1 MNRIA
6 SNIIKSL
13 LVASVFSI
21 SGNDVEDTNDYMY
34 TVGNNDDEQAVTSKK
49 KSVIK
54 NIIKLNGN
62 GKFTLIA
69 GHRSHYSHLSHY
81 SGRRSRCTSF
91 RSPME
96 MVLGDRA
103 ILKGMY
109 GADIDMLAA
118 ILDSKGL
125 YDKQHVTKIKGMTC
139 FDLRMEQ
146 CIRNIQAKYGMT
158 VDGVCTREVLSKI
171 L

>member
-1 MNRIA
+1 
-6 SNIIKSL
+6 
-13 LVASVFSI
+13 
-21 SGNDVEDTNDYMY
+21 
-34 TVGNNDDEQAVTSKK
+34 
-49 KSVIK
+49 
-54 NIIKLNGN
+54 
-62 GKFTLIA
+62 
-69 GHRSHYSHLSHY
+69 
-81 SGRRSRCTSF
+81 
-91 RSPME
+91 ME

-146 CIRNIQAKYGMT
+146 CIRNIQAKYSMT

>member
-1 MNRIA
+1 MNRIT

-54 NIIKLNGN
+54 NVIKLNGN

-69 GHRSHYSHLSHY
+69 GRSHY